1 MAISVIKSDFHT
13 LFLAPFTN
21 NLSGGGRATFVIK
34 LGIMAAAAAVGDFW
48 NVTGTGSDL
57 QKVAA

>member
-13 LFLAPFTN
+13 LFLVPFTN

-34 LGIMAAAAAVGDFW
+34 LGIMAAAVGDFW
-48 NVTGTGSDL
+48 NVTGTSSDL